1 MSIEIFNKTPLSEK
15 DQLLD
20 QLNALDKNHP
30 DYQKEKSGIEEQ
42 LRKIADKQ
50 DETINAFSLQAEQ
63 RLAKFDKSQHNIA
76 RQEKHEQEGINK
88 VWQEINAQADARL
101 PENKAE
107 TSDEEQ
113 DKSYFGFYFN
123 QLNKVADDVKK
134 AIRSFNWRSLKQL
147 SRVEKDTLCEQI
159 DNIVNEA
166 KINLAKEEKMQ
177 FDELTINRL
186 INESKYKIQKIAD
199 DKHIKI
205 PNEY

>member
-1 MSIEIFNKTPLSEK
+1 MSIEAFNETPLSEK

-63 RLAKFDKSQHNIA
+63 RLAKFDKRQHNIT
-76 RQEKHEQEGINK
+76 RQEKHDQAGINK

-107 TSDEEQ
+107 TSNEEQ

-134 AIRSFNWRSLKQL
+134 AIRGFNWRSLKQL

-177 FDELTINRL
+177 SDELTINRL